1 MDVAALFGL
10 FLLLNSLSKG
20 AALVLFDA
28 LAREYQ
34 MNIMIGDKK

>member
-1 MDVAALFGL
+1 MDVAALVGL

-28 LAREYQ
+28 LAHEYQ
-34 MNIMIGDKK
+34 IVLTIVGT